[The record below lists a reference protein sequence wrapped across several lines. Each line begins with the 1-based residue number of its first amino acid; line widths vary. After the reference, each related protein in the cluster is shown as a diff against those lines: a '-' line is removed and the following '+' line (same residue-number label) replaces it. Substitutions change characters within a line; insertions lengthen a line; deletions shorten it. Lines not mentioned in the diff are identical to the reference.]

1 MLFGFA
7 LGSWNIDLLD
17 IDLLDTDLVLLVGHG
32 QIQIFPANIL
42 FISKTSSKGLQ
53 DMSSRRLQD
62 VLEDEKLLRWRRVED
77 VFKTCL
83 EDVLKTSW
91 RPRNVCWDVCENL
104 FSKYTKIESFEIL
117 YLLVLCFC
125 TLHWL
130 IVVRKF

>member
-62 VLEDEKLLRWRRVED
+62 VLEDEKLLRWRRAEEVS
-77 VFKTCL
+77 
-83 EDVLKTSW
+83 KTSW
-91 RPRNVCWDVCENL
+91 RQANVCWV
-104 FSKYTKIESFEIL
+104 SWYS
-117 YLLVLCFC
+117 
-125 TLHWL
+125 W
-130 IVVRKF
+130 